1 MFTLLKHVHGHEVS
15 AVLLYEEEVD
25 WSYAQKSPS
34 MSRHIATG
42 IFKTTGLSIPCTE
55 GQPLGKGYASK
66 KSRDKILDIKRLAVQ
81 AE

>member
-1 MFTLLKHVHGHEVS
+1 MFTLLKHVHGYEVS

-42 IFKTTGLSIPCTE
+42 IFKTTGLSIPCGLTSM
-55 GQPLGKGYASK
+55 QKVL
-66 KSRDKILDIKRLAVQ
+66 IKVRNLL
-81 AE
+81 